1 MEQVFTIQRDDVVE
15 RCKSG
20 DTSAFAQLYHQY
32 SKEVYNT
39 IFRIVPH
46 TGEAEDLLQEVFV
59 SAFQAI
65 GKFEN
70 TGGFRAWIKRIA
82 INQSISWIR
91 KQKLRMVELDDTKS
105 AFPEEESIDEAQFSF
120 KVEEVKKAIDG
131 LPDMYRTIV
140 QLYLLENIP
149 QEEIATMLGISYNNV
164 RIQYHRAK
172 QKILKSLAKGG
183 ES

>member
-1 MEQVFTIQRDDVVE
+1 LEQVFTIKHDEVVE
-15 RCKSG
+15 RCKRG
-20 DTSAFAQLYHQY
+20 DTSAFTQLYHQY

-39 IFRIVPH
+39 IFRLVPH

-65 GKFEN
+65 HKFEN

-91 KQKLRMVELDDTKS
+91 KQKLRMVELDDSKGS
-105 AFPEEESIDEAQFSF
+105 FAEEDSIDEEQFSF
-120 KVEEVKKAIDG
+120 KVEEVKKAIEE
-131 LPDMYRTIV
+131 LPDTYRTIV
-140 QLYLLENIP
+140 QLYLFENIP

-164 RIQYHRAK
+164 RIQYHRSK
-172 QKILKSLAKGG
+172 QKILKSLTKGG
-183 ES
+183 EA